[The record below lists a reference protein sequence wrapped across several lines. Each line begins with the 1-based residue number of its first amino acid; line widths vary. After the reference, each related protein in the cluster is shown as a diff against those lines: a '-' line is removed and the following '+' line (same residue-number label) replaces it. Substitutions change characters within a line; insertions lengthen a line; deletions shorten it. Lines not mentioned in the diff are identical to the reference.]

1 MATPRHGRIT
11 VGIDLPNG
19 ARLDAE
25 DVALIEILRSCR
37 SILGASRIAG
47 HSYRK
52 TWLMVDALNRA
63 FEARVIDT
71 FPGRKGGGAEVTA
84 FGERVVAL
92 YRSVERRAER
102 AAEAALDELGAAS
115 DPTFTDAARAP
126 AREA

>member
-1 MATPRHGRIT
+1 MTQTGGGRIT
-11 VGIDLPNG
+11 IGIDLPNG
-19 ARLDAE
+19 ARLDTE
-25 DVALIEILRSCR
+25 DVVLIEIIRSCR

-63 FEARVIDT
+63 FETRVIDT

-102 AAEAALDELGAAS
+102 AAEAALNELGAAS
-115 DPTFTDAARAP
+115 DPRFSDAARVP